1 MRHGEGYFKDLRT
14 GEEYKGEYRN
24 DKKCGFGELRSGE
37 ENYVGNFENDYRHG
51 YGELYVG

>member
-1 MRHGEGYFKDLRT
+1 MRT